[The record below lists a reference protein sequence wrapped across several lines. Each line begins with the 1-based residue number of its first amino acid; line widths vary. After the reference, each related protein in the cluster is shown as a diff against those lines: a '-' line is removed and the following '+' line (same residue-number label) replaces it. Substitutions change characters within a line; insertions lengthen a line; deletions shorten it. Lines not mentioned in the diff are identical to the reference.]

1 MTVEAPAPAPAA
13 RSEVGAL
20 TLALAPDPVPLEGAV
35 DSALGCALER
45 GFEAL
50 VPERTTQDRIAPGR
64 TARRRWQPPLLRIR
78 LAALAGGFGVARAP
92 SELERP
98 IREGD
103 QRLEVKRRDAVLRRS
118 LALADLCAAA
128 VSLLVCVTVLGHRLL
143 EPLALLAL
151 PLVVLAGKVV
161 GIYDRDELLVN
172 KTTIDEAPRL
182 FQLATLYALV
192 FSVLQSGFV
201 SAHLS
206 AVNIVA
212 LWATMFV
219 LALLARRLARALA
232 RAATP
237 AERCLFVGTDA
248 SAERLRAK
256 LSGTGLHAELVGRM
270 SIGPGAGDEADVAAE
285 AALLHRVVDELRV
298 HRVIIEPSEPQ
309 PQATLDFVREAKGTG
324 ARVSLLPRILEV
336 VGSSIEVD
344 DVHGLTLLGVR
355 RFGLSRSSLVLK
367 RAFDLLG
374 AAVGLVVLAPVL
386 ALVAALVRFDSG
398 GPAIYRQTRVGRG
411 GRTFTMW
418 KFRTMIDGADAL
430 KPALKSLNEA
440 DGLFKI
446 AADPRLTRVGK
457 WLRRYSLDEL
467 PQLVNV
473 FLGEMSLVGP
483 RPLVG
488 DDDERI
494 TGLDRRRLALTPGMT
509 GSWQIL
515 GSARVPLS
523 EMIKLDYLYVTGWSL
538 WSDVKILLRTVP
550 YVLARRGM

>member
-1 MTVEAPAPAPAA
+1 MSPAGGDAVVDLGLGT
-13 RSEVGAL
+13 RYERIDGAE
-20 TLALAPDPVPLEGAV
+20 TRLALAPEPA
-35 DSALGCALER
+35 
-45 GFEAL
+45 
-50 VPERTTQDRIAPGR
+50 VPEWVGTEPDG
-64 TARRRWQPPLLRIR
+64 RRRWRRPLLRISF
-78 LAALAGGFGVARAP
+78 AALAGGLRLARAHD
-92 SELERP
+92 ELERP
-98 IREGD
+98 IREVE
-103 QRLEVKRRDAVLRRS
+103 QRQEVTRRDAVLRRS
-118 LALADLCAAA
+118 LAVADLSAAA
-128 VSLLVCVTVLGHRLL
+128 GALLLCVTALGHRSL

-151 PLVVLAGKVV
+151 PLVVVAGKLV

-182 FQLATLYALV
+182 FQLATLYALL
-192 FSVLQSGFV
+192 FSVLQAQFV
-201 SAHLS
+201 SAPLGAMHVVL
-206 AVNIVA
+206 

-219 LALLARRLARALA
+219 LALLARRLGRAIA

-237 AERCLFVGTDA
+237 VERCLFVGSDD

-256 LSGTGLHAELVGRM
+256 LSGSAMHAVLVGRM
-270 SIGPGAGDEADVAAE
+270 SIGEAGEEADVAIE

-298 HRVIIEPSEPQ
+298 HRVIIEPSDPQ

-355 RFGLSRSSLVLK
+355 RFGLSHSSLLLK
-367 RAFDLLG
+367 RCFDILG
-374 AAVGLVVLAPVL
+374 AGFALVLFSPLL
-386 ALVAALVRFDSG
+386 ALLALLVRRDST
-398 GPAIYRQTRVGRG
+398 GPAIYRQTRVGRNG
-411 GRTFTMW
+411 LPFTMW
-418 KFRTMIDGADAL
+418 KFRTMVDGADTL
-430 KPALKSLNEA
+430 KPGLRALNEA

-446 AADPRLTRVGK
+446 AEDPRLTRVGR

-473 FLGEMSLVGP
+473 LRGEMSLVGP
-483 RPLVG
+483 RPLVA
-488 DDDERI
+488 DDDEQI
-494 TGLDRRRLALTPGMT
+494 TGLDRRRLYLTPGMT
-509 GSWQIL
+509 GRWQIL

>member
-1 MTVEAPAPAPAA
+1 
-13 RSEVGAL
+13 
-20 TLALAPDPVPLEGAV
+20 
-35 DSALGCALER
+35 
-45 GFEAL
+45 
-50 VPERTTQDRIAPGR
+50 
-64 TARRRWQPPLLRIR
+64 LLS
-78 LAALAGGFGVARAP
+78 LPFVALAGGLRLVRVGEEVGC
-92 SELERP
+92 P
-98 IREGD
+98 IREGE
-103 QRLEVKRRDAVLRRS
+103 QREEVTRRDALLRRS
-118 LALADLCAAA
+118 LAFADLCAAA
-128 VSLLVCVTVLGHRLL
+128 GALVLCVTVLGHRAL

-151 PLVVLAGKVV
+151 PLVVVAGKLV

-182 FQLATLYALV
+182 FQLATLYALL
-192 FSVLQSGFV
+192 FSVFQGEFV
-201 SAHLS
+201 SAPLS
-206 AVNIVA
+206 AVHVVL
-212 LWATMFV
+212 LWGTMFV
-219 LALLARRLARALA
+219 LALLARRVGRALA
-232 RAATP
+232 RALTP
-237 AERCLFVGTDA
+237 VERCLFVGTDA
-248 SAERLRAK
+248 SAERLSSK
-256 LSGTGLHAELVGRM
+256 LSGTGVHAVLVGRM
-270 SIGPGAGDEADVAAE
+270 SICEIGESEDVAA
-285 AALLHRVVDELRV
+285 AAAVLHRVVDELRV
-298 HRVIIEPSEPQ
+298 HRVVIEPSEPQ

-355 RFGLSRSSLVLK
+355 RFGLSRSSLFLK
-367 RAFDLLG
+367 RSFDVLGAGVALLLLG
-374 AAVGLVVLAPVL
+374 PLLVVLAVI
-386 ALVAALVRFDSG
+386 VRLDSR
-398 GPAIYRQTRVGRG
+398 GPAIYRQTRVGRA
-411 GRTFTMW
+411 GRAFTMW
-418 KFRTMIDGADAL
+418 KFRTMVDGADAL
-430 KPALKSLNEA
+430 KPALQELNEA

-446 AADPRLTRVGK
+446 AADPRVTRVGF

-473 FLGEMSLVGP
+473 LRGEMSLVGP

-494 TGLDRRRLALTPGMT
+494 TGLDRRRLYLTPGMT